1 MAHQQHPT
9 GSSRPSL
16 VSYAVP
22 VAVVAIVMLLVIPV
36 PAFLLDTLLA
46 INISGSLVMLL
57 TCMYV
62 RRPLDFAVFPSL
74 ILVFTLFR
82 LGLNVA
88 STRLVLRD
96 GYAGKVIESFGQF
109 VVGGSLV
116 IGLVIFLI
124 LVVIQFAVITQGATR
139 VAEVGARFT
148 LDAMPGKQMAI
159 DADLNAGLINEDEAR
174 KRRSEVSAEA
184 DFYGAMDGSSKFV
197 KGDAIAGIVI
207 TIVNLVGGFALG
219 LLDRGMS
226 AGEALQTYSL
236 LSVGDGLVS
245 QIPALLL
252 SVSTGIIVTRATTQG
267 DMGSDASKQL
277 SQHRSA
283 LTIAGAAAV
292 AMALVPGMPK
302 VPFLLIGAL
311 LIFAG
316 QHKPA
321 ADPEPEQ
328 LDVAPEPEP
337 AADTPERIMAQMRV
351 DPLEIVLAPDLVDLV
366 DPSTGGDLLDRVRS
380 LRRKVAMDLGV
391 VVPPVRTRDSVD
403 NEPAT
408 YVIRIAGVSVT
419 TGTAPAG
426 RVLALGEELDGL
438 PGEETTDPVFGIAG
452 KWVPTELRYQAEIA
466 GATVVDRASVLVTHL
481 SEVIRTNAARL
492 LSREDVKSL
501 VDSVRAEHPALV
513 EELIPNPLS
522 LGEVQRV
529 LQALLAEQVSIRN
542 LPHIFEGLSLHAK
555 VGTDADGLTEAA
567 RAALGPAVAMPYVVD
582 GTLSIITLAGPL
594 EQSIAEALRPS
605 EDGAT
610 LSLEPALAER
620 FMNQLGGIAERAE
633 EQGLNVVLAVAPAI
647 RPALRRVTVLGLPR
661 LPVLSYSEVGESG
674 AHISSVGYVSGHD
687 ALVT

>member
-22 VAVVAIVMLLVIPV
+22 VAVVAIVLLLVIPV